1 MSALVQDSKSSAS
14 VFCPY
19 HGFFTFTFL
28 MVICLLIKMC
38 MVHAGEF
45 SKVIPSNKTLLQP
58 VNRIIFGRRK
68 SLIDSNEESVAP
80 PTNFPILLVSEPC
93 NAPAEGYQFVLSSL
107 KTPPAL
113 MRRFHSVSVTFPFLS
128 GRHASPPPLKIP

>member
-19 HGFFTFTFL
+19 HGFFTVTFL
-28 MVICLLIKMC
+28 IVICLLIKMC

-45 SKVIPSNKTLLQP
+45 SNVTPSNKTLLQP
-58 VNRIIFGRRK
+58 VKRIILGLRK
-68 SLIDSNEESVAP
+68 SLIGSNEESVATP
-80 PTNFPILLVSEPC
+80 ISFPILLVSDPC

-107 KTPPAL
+107 NTPPEL
-113 MRRFHSVSVTFPFLS
+113 TRRFHSVSVTFPFLS
-128 GRHASPPPLKIP
+128 GRQTSPPPLKIP